1 MKISEIMNSY
11 TDTEFL
17 IDGDCGADT
26 QAVLQGVT
34 AKVEKPKKRL
44 SLGKSIMI
52 AAAAVVGVSLVTAA
66 SAPVATFTS
75 LTGQVVE
82 YSILDNFIQSHTGM
96 GEFEGGTLPY
106 SVEGDRI
113 YFTADGGHTDIT
125 DLISEEDV
133 YFYEY
138 TKEDNRGN
146 EHHGFIAVAGTVRD
160 PGYGEVIT
168 GLTWWHTTAFC
179 SSVNVKNY
187 LVDGNVVNINDMTE
201 EQYQNLERYTY
212 LDTTEDRPWVAEFNR
227 KYNEYFNS
235 VAPEG
240 VVEMDIGE
248 IAE

>member
-17 IDGDCGADT
+17 IEGECGADT

-44 SLGKSIMI
+44 SLGKRIMI
-52 AAAAVVGVSLVTAA
+52 VAAAVVGVSFITAA
-66 SAPVATFTS
+66 SVPVATFTS

-82 YSILDNFIQSHTGM
+82 YSILDNFVQSHTGM

-160 PGYGEVIT
+160 PGYGEAFT
-168 GLTWWHTTAFC
+168 GLTWWHTTSFC

-187 LVDGNVVNINDMTE
+187 LVDGDVVDINDMTE
-201 EQYQNLERYTY
+201 EQYQNLEQYTY
-212 LDTTEDRPWVAEFNR
+212 IGTTEDRPWVA
-227 KYNEYFNS
+227 KYRQKYEELFDS
-235 VAPEG
+235 VLPEG
-240 VVEMDIGE
+240 VVRMG
-248 IAE
+248 